1 MRGKASGSE
10 DASRRTAAPASKAA
24 DRAADSAADWAEL
37 SLEETGGFAGLR
49 RGATLHRDALPPA
62 AAKRVTAALAA
73 LASRP
78 TARAPAYPDAQT
90 LQLRVRGADGS
101 WSAAFDT
108 AELPKE
114 IAALLKLAPLGPLP
128 LD

>member
-24 DRAADSAADWAEL
+24 DRAADWAEL

-49 RGATLHRDALPPA
+49 RGATLQRSALPPA

-128 LD
+128 LK